1 MTFMTTAMRAALATV
16 VAAGIGTAAMA
27 QEVTLKMH
35 QFLPPQAN
43 VPKLILQPWAD
54 RIMEASDGRI
64 KIDHYPAMQLGGKP
78 PELAG
83 QVTDGVA
90 DIIWTVAGY
99 TPGRFPQAEVF
110 ELPFMMTNAEDTSR
124 AFWQYAEAN
133 MMDSDF
139 SDIKVLGVWVH
150 GPGVIH
156 SSTPVNE
163 IADLNGLK
171 VRGPTRV
178 ITGMLTDLG
187 ATAVGLPVPAIP
199 EALSKGV
206 IDACVIPWEVTAALK
221 VPELVQNHTVFG
233 GEALYTTAF
242 IFAMNKD
249 KYESLPDDLKAII
262 DEHTG
267 EDFSAMAGKLQAG
280 ADVPSRQLAE
290 DMGNNIIDLSPEQ
303 VAEWKEAAS
312 GSEAKWI
319 AEMDEKGFDGQA
331 LVDQARELIEKN
343 TAD

>member
-1 MTFMTTAMRAALATV
+1 MTFVTKAMRTALASV
-16 VAAGIGTAAMA
+16 VAAGIGGAAMA

-64 KIDHYPAMQLGGKP
+64 QIDHYPAMQLGGKP
-78 PELAG
+78 PELAS

-124 AFWQYAEAN
+124 AYWQYAEAN

-156 SSTPVNE
+156 SSSPVNE

-242 IFAMNKD
+242 VFAMNKD

-262 DEHTG
+262 DEHSG
-267 EDFSAMAGKLQAG
+267 EDFSAMAGGLQAG
-280 ADVPSRQLAE
+280 ADGPSRQLAE

-312 GSEAKWI
+312 GAEAKWI

-331 LVDQARELIEKN
+331 LVDQARSLIEEN

>member
-1 MTFMTTAMRAALATV
+1 
-16 VAAGIGTAAMA
+16 
-27 QEVTLKMH
+27 MH

-54 RIMEASDGRI
+54 RVMEASDGRI

-78 PELAG
+78 PELAS
-83 QVTDGVA
+83 QVVDGVA

-99 TPGRFPQAEVF
+99 TPGRFPKAEAF
-110 ELPFMMTNAEDTSR
+110 ELPFMMSNAEDTSR
-124 AFWQYAEAN
+124 AYWEYAVNN

-139 SDIKVLGVWVH
+139 KDMKVLGVWVH

-156 SSTPVNE
+156 SNEPVTE
-163 IADLNGLK
+163 VSDLNGMK

-178 ITGMLTDLG
+178 ITGMLGNLG
-187 ATAVGLPVPAIP
+187 ATPVGMPVPAIP

-221 VPELVQNHTVFG
+221 IPELVDYHTTFG

-242 IFAMNKD
+242 VFAMNKD
-249 KYESLPDDLKAII
+249 KYESLPDDLKAVI
-262 DEHTG
+262 DAHSG
-267 EDFSAMAGKLQAG
+267 ADFSALAGKLQAG
-280 ADVPSRQLAE
+280 ADGPSRAMVE
-290 DMGNNIIDLSPEQ
+290 ERGNEIIDLGPEQ

-312 GSEAKWI
+312 GVEARWVE
-319 AEMDEKGFDGQA
+319 EMNDKGFDGQA
-331 LVDQARELIEKN
+331 LLDEAKALIEKH
-343 TAD
+343 TD